1 VSWTGAGPLAL
12 AAALLAAGCR
22 AHQGGPGARLP
33 APPAAA
39 GEWHDFTTPDGGAR
53 IRFPAPPP
61 PPDESLPGRLLYAVY
76 NLSGSYLLEVF
87 SRREGQGPM
96 PPQTCRDMS
105 RRGARGA
112 VVEEKP
118 IQLAGR
124 DGIECRFLSTA
135 HEPPHPLVMR
145 ALRVG
150 DREYVVSASPR
161 RGEGLPADAAAFL
174 DSFEILEGSR

>member
-39 GEWHDFTTPDGGAR
+39 G
-53 IRFPAPPP
+53 
-61 PPDESLPGRLLYAVY
+61 
-76 NLSGSYLLEVF
+76 
-87 SRREGQGPM
+87 
-96 PPQTCRDMS
+96 
-105 RRGARGA
+105 GA